1 MISAIERR
9 HVFTFP
15 SMHNKKTSPGMSDCE
30 SRMSASDDDL
40 VKEGATSLNSKHS
53 TMEATNL
60 FHHSRQKQIV
70 EFKKAAKVEM
80 LAAGDV
86 QPKSK
91 TNESHESLAKL
102 HMTGGA
108 YVDGNY

>member
-1 MISAIERR
+1 M
-9 HVFTFP
+9 FTFL

-40 VKEGATSLNSKHS
+40 VKEEATSLNSKHS
-53 TMEATNL
+53 AMEATNL

-91 TNESHESLAKL
+91 TNESLEHDWSTRWL
-102 HMTGGA
+102 
-108 YVDGNY
+108 YSV